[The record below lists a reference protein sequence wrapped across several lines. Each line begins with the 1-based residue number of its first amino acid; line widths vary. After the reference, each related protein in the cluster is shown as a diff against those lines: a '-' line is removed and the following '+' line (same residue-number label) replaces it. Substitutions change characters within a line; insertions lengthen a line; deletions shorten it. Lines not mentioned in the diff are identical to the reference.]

1 MDGMTDNTIEGASV
15 VAVEAAT
22 GEDEATLAEE
32 VIHELEEQ
40 ESKRAVF
47 IGHTRFSVY
56 SPNSGA
62 WVASN
67 GSKMTDREY
76 LEHLYSDERM
86 EPRADIFFN
95 YTLPMLSHAAQ
106 GKHAFRHLVT
116 YSGLMPEKYKR
127 QLQEAAREY
136 KFLLLDELPASGLG
150 GQNVHKAARSIL
162 IQEKLP
168 RTTPFG
174 SLRLDDDDI
183 LSADYFDQ
191 MAQYITEAH
200 VGYVVTLARGITALY
215 EGGQFYFARDAV
227 FPLHSKGHLS
237 ICRYDEAGVLH
248 TPVGTAHNR
257 SDRVNPVILDSRKF
271 SHIWV
276 RSVSQDTALHQV
288 EQGRDGQLARI
299 YRDMENYPAVNELWE
314 DSFPHVAGR
323 LHSHKPA
330 V

>member
-1 MDGMTDNTIEGASV
+1 MSISSTEGISEAVIESV
-15 VAVEAAT
+15 T
-22 GEDEATLAEE
+22 GEDEKTLAEE
-32 VIHELEEQ
+32 ALQELEEQ
-40 ESKRAVF
+40 ERQKAVF
-47 IGHTRFSVY
+47 IGHTRFSVFM
-56 SPNSGA
+56 PNSGA

-67 GSKMTDREY
+67 GSKMTEREY

-95 YTLPMLSHAAQ
+95 YTLPMLATAAAR
-106 GKHAFRHLVT
+106 GNFAFRHIVT
-116 YSGLMPEKYKR
+116 YSGRMPQKYVR
-127 QLQEAAREY
+127 RIHDAARQY

-150 GQNVHKAARSIL
+150 GLNVHKAARSIL
-162 IQEKLP
+162 INEGLP

-183 LSADYFDQ
+183 LSADYFEQ
-191 MAQYITEAH
+191 MAQYINEAH

-215 EGGQFYFARDAV
+215 EDGEFYFARDAV

-237 ICRYDEAGVLH
+237 ICQYDDKGNLT
-248 TPVGTAHNR
+248 TPVGAAHNR

-271 SHIWV
+271 SHLWV

-288 EQGRDGQLARI
+288 EQGREGQLKRI
-299 YRDMENYPAVNELWE
+299 YQDMETYPALNEMWE
-314 DSFPHVAGR
+314 DAFPQVAG
-323 LHSHKPA
+323 HMHTYKPA